1 MTTAAPDRVA
11 GAPSRTRHLPP
22 WMREQVVLVCCL
34 VATAQV
40 TWGALVPAL
49 PEVGA
54 AYGLS
59 ASLLGVVVAA
69 FGVGRLLTNVPAG
82 LLADRVGARAL
93 LLGGGAG
100 LVVVTAATALAD
112 DLASLLVLR
121 VLAGALGG
129 TVVTVG
135 LALLAAR
142 APGDARGRV
151 MATAQA
157 AQLTGAAV
165 GPVLGSAAL
174 GVGGVPGVFV
184 AAALPVLVCTV
195 VVVVR
200 HDRAFWGRVQRTVP
214 VPGGVGTGTGAGV
227 ARSALSRAAL
237 AAVVGANVA
246 GAAVFVARF
255 GGEQTL
261 APLLARDAGLDARG
275 LGVAMAVVTIVSLA
289 LTPLVAR
296 ALDAGWRRRVLV
308 PAALVGAAAM
318 VAYPLVGSPAAFAAL
333 VVVAG
338 TCVSTAGIV
347 PGVVLAERVA
357 PERQGRATG
366 VFRTVGDAGAVVGPL
381 GLGALLDH
389 AGPTVAAVALAAV
402 VVAATAAT
410 ALLVRPVVRRSPLG

>member
-22 WMREQVVLVCCL
+22 GMREQVVLVCCL

-82 LLADRVGARAL
+82 LLADRVGARTL
-93 LLGGGAG
+93 LLGGGTG

-112 DLASLLVLR
+112 GLAALLVLR

-151 MATAQA
+151 LATAQA

-200 HDRAFWGRVQRTVP
+200 HDPAFWGRVERP
-214 VPGGVGTGTGAGV
+214 VSARGAGTT
-227 ARSALSRAAL
+227 APGLGRAAL

-275 LGVAMAVVTIVSLA
+275 LGVAMAVVTVVSLV

-318 VAYPLVGSPAAFAAL
+318 VAYPLVGSPVAFAAL

-389 AGPTVAAVALAAV
+389 GGPTAAAVALAAV

-410 ALLVRPVVRRSPLG
+410 ALLVRPSVPRAPLG